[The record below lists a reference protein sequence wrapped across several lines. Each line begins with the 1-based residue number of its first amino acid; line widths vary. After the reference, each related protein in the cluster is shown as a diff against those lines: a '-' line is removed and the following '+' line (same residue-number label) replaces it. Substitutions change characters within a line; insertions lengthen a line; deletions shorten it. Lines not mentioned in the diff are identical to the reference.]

1 MQAVLNIKSSEI
13 DEKLLNVI
21 KELLSRNVEIVIK
34 NTIEFE
40 DYDESKSLDD
50 VMREFSAVGYNEEF
64 LSDLKVGFETSQIY
78 ATRNEN
84 KAVKGRDR

>member
-1 MQAVLNIKSSEI
+1 MQAVLNVKSSEI
-13 DEKLLNVI
+13 DDKLLNVI

-34 NTIEFE
+34 KTVEFE

-64 LSDLKVGFETSQIY
+64 LSDLKVGFETSPIY
-78 ATRNEN
+78 ADRNED
-84 KAVKGRDR
+84 KTVKGRDK

>member
-1 MQAVLNIKSSEI
+1 MQAVLNVKSSEI
-13 DEKLLNVI
+13 DDKLLNVI

-34 NTIEFE
+34 KTVEFE

-50 VMREFSAVGYNEEF
+50 VMQEFSAVGYSEEF

-78 ATRNEN
+78 AKRNEN
-84 KAVKGRDR
+84 KAVKG